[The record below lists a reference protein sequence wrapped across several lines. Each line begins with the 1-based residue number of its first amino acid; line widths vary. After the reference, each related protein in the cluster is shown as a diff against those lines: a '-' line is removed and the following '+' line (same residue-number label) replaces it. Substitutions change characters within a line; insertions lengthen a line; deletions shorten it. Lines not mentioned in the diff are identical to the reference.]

1 MSIGWIKTGLKIAT
15 FKQIKK
21 FIIYLL
27 LWLVLYDLYND
38 KRHTRF
44 EQKIGLQKS
53 LSFFFNYLSSARIDW
68 SNWKINMFITLEQ
81 VIFEIVGDE

>member
-27 LWLVLYDLYND
+27 LWLVLYDLYSDNVIRVSS
-38 KRHTRF
+38 KKLACKNLYLFSLIIWVAR
-44 EQKIGLQKS
+44 GL
-53 LSFFFNYLSSARIDW
+53 I
-68 SNWKINMFITLEQ
+68 E
-81 VIFEIVGDE
+81 VIERSTCL

>member
-38 KRHTRF
+38 NVIRVSSKKLAYKNLYLFSLIIWVAR
-44 EQKIGLQKS
+44 GL
-53 LSFFFNYLSSARIDW
+53 I
-68 SNWKINMFITLEQ
+68 E
-81 VIFEIVGDE
+81 VIERSTCL

>member
-38 KRHTRF
+38 NVIRVSSKKLACKNLYLFSLIIWVAR
-44 EQKIGLQKS
+44 GL
-53 LSFFFNYLSSARIDW
+53 I
-68 SNWKINMFITLEQ
+68 E
-81 VIFEIVGDE
+81 VIERSTCL

>member
-27 LWLVLYDLYND
+27 LRLVLYDLYND
-38 KRHTRF
+38 NVIRVSSKKLACKNLYLFSLIIWVAR
-44 EQKIGLQKS
+44 GL
-53 LSFFFNYLSSARIDW
+53 I
-68 SNWKINMFITLEQ
+68 E
-81 VIFEIVGDE
+81 VIERSTCL

>member
-38 KRHTRF
+38 NVIRVSSKKLACKNLYLFSLIIWVAR
-44 EQKIGLQKS
+44 GLIK
-53 LSFFFNYLSSARIDW
+53 
-68 SNWKINMFITLEQ
+68 
-81 VIFEIVGDE
+81 VIERSTCL